1 MVRTID
7 LTLHRFE
14 IHIQYNTT
22 TAEKEGII
30 DEYQKGLIKDLVI
43 NGNDKLNKAM
53 DAYQRGDNTSLKELI
68 KSGYLNKQQ
77 IHKLDLLG
85 DEELDIGF
93 LNVGRKGQAMVP
105 KDAMFSLDDVS
116 FTSGS
121 GDPLTPGQSFMH
133 VGNDSISLPSGIQ
146 YSPAMGAMHSPQ
158 PGLVLQYVVFDIV
171 TQMTKVK
178 TRDVD
183 KNSNINRYSPH
194 LQPIQSYHSPG
205 MHGISSNMFGFPD
218 EFTNFNF
225 DVNRSQM
232 SQNSPLLQPQQR
244 TKATRKSRSKN
255 GTRTRKNKRRSSST
269 SRNGTTK
276 GSKKMKKGGGLGVK
290 KMAGKYSPRSRR
302 ARIER
307 FLRKRKER
315 VWTKRVKYDVRDIL

>member
-53 DAYQRGDNTSLKELI
+53 DAYQQGDNTSLKELI

-158 PGLVLQYVVFDIV
+158 PGLVLQY
-171 TQMTKVK
+171 
-178 TRDVD
+178 
-183 KNSNINRYSPH
+183 SPH
-194 LQPIQSYHSPG
+194 LQPIQGYHSPG

-225 DVNRSQM
+225 DVNRSHM
-232 SQNSPLLQPQQR
+232 SQNSPLLPPQQR

-255 GTRTRKNKRRSSST
+255 GTLCSSAKRENISFLTLLYSSLAKT
-269 SRNGTTK
+269 PFECYGNT
-276 GSKKMKKGGGLGVK
+276 
-290 KMAGKYSPRSRR
+290 
-302 ARIER
+302 
-307 FLRKRKER
+307 
-315 VWTKRVKYDVRDIL
+315 

>member
-1 MVRTID
+1 M
-7 LTLHRFE
+7 
-14 IHIQYNTT
+14 
-22 TAEKEGII
+22 
-30 DEYQKGLIKDLVI
+30 I

-158 PGLVLQYVVFDIV
+158 PGLVLQY
-171 TQMTKVK
+171 
-178 TRDVD
+178 
-183 KNSNINRYSPH
+183 SPH

-225 DVNRSQM
+225 DVNRSHV
-232 SQNSPLLQPQQR
+232 SQNSPLLPPQQR

-255 GTRTRKNKRRSSST
+255 GTLCSSAKRENISFSLFCIPHSQKHHSNVT
-269 SRNGTTK
+269 EILNSRFALEHRYEG
-276 GSKKMKKGGGLGVK
+276 KKK
-290 KMAGKYSPRSRR
+290 
-302 ARIER
+302 
-307 FLRKRKER
+307 
-315 VWTKRVKYDVRDIL
+315 